1 MDTNRILEQF
11 SFYRQAAKPLRAR
24 YADAAK
30 GVSLREGEVFY
41 REGGDIGGVALVGS
55 GDIRVFKSGES
66 GREITLY
73 HVRGGECCFV
83 NMLCVF
89 LGRPAL
95 ANARAEAGTQA
106 VVLRPEV
113 FREGIRSD
121 DSLREFV
128 FESIASRMVDVITL
142 IDEIAFRRVD
152 ARLEDLLLQRFS
164 RQQTIDTTHE
174 VIAAELGSAREVISR
189 LLKELERRGAIALGR
204 GHIALRDKAKLGGRA
219 AAMGAKQSSLRD
231 QVTK

>member
-11 SFYRQAAKPLRAR
+11 SFYQLASKPLRAV
-24 YADAAK
+24 YANAAK
-30 GVSLREGEVFY
+30 GVSLLEGAVFY
-41 REGGDIGGVALVGS
+41 REGGEMGGVVLVGS

-83 NMLCVF
+83 NMMCVF
-89 LGRPAL
+89 LRRPAL
-95 ANARAEAGTQA
+95 ANAHVEASTE
-106 VVLRPEV
+106 VVILRPEV
-113 FREGIRSD
+113 FREGVRSD

-128 FESIASRMVDVITL
+128 FTSMTSQLVEVITL

-152 ARLEDLLLQRFS
+152 VRLGDLLLQRFS

-174 VIAAELGSAREVISR
+174 LIAAELGTAREVISR
-189 LLKELERRGAIALGR
+189 LLKELERRGAIALRR
-204 GHIALRDKAKLGGRA
+204 GHIVLRDKAKLGGLA
-219 AAMGAKQSSLRD
+219 EAVHTKQSSLRH
-231 QVTK
+231 